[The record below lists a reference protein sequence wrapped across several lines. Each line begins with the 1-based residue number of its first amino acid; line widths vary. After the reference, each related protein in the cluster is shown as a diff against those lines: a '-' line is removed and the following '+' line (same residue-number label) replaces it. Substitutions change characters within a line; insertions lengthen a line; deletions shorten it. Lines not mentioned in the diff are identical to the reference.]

1 LLKLETPKLINES
14 LHMQVEIW
22 KKAIESERETALCIF
37 NTALTIVA
45 AVRAD
50 KCRQ

>member
-1 LLKLETPKLINES
+1 
-14 LHMQVEIW
+14 MQVEIW
-22 KKAIESERETALCIF
+22 KKAIESDRETPLCIL

-50 KCRQ
+50 KVGSKFYNFICVLLDPP